1 MTTFMTSPSLLFTS
15 ESVTEGH
22 PDKMCDQISDAVLDA
37 LFAQDPMS
45 RVACETAIKTGFVM
59 LLGEITTKAFVN
71 FDELVRQVIRD
82 IGFDDSTKGF
92 DGNTC
97 GVQVAVAAQSPDI
110 AMGVDQALEAKEGLM
125 ATDPVESVGAGDQG
139 MMFGFACDET
149 PTLMPLPIYT
159 AHKLARRLSEVRKH
173 DILPWLRPDG
183 KTQVTVEYSYGKP
196 RRIHTVLISTQH
208 DPDVTQE
215 HIREALIE
223 HVIKPVLPAE
233 LVDDQL
239 RIFTNP
245 TGRFVVGGPMGDA
258 GLTGRKIIVD
268 TYGGMGRHGGGA
280 FSGKDCTK
288 VDRSAAYAA
297 RWVAKNIVAAGL
309 ARRCE
314 IQLAYAIG
322 VARPLSINVETFG
335 TGAIADEKIAELIDQ
350 HFDLRPGAIIRDLD
364 LRRPIYRQ
372 TAAYGHFG
380 RDDVQL
386 PWEDTSRAAALRA
399 AAGLREM
406 AHA

>member
-1 MTTFMTSPSLLFTS
+1 MSTFMTSPSLLFTS

-37 LFAQDPMS
+37 IFAQDPMA
-45 RVACETAIKTGFVM
+45 RVACETAVKTGFVM
-59 LLGEITTKAFVN
+59 LLGEITTTASVN
-71 FDELVRQVIRD
+71 FDELVRKVVKE
-82 IGFDDSTKGF
+82 IGFDHSDKGF

-110 AMGVDQALEAKEGLM
+110 AMGVDKALESKLGQMDDEAAIE
-125 ATDPVESVGAGDQG
+125 AVGAGDQG
-139 MMFGFACDET
+139 MMFGYACDET
-149 PTLMPLPIYT
+149 PTLMPMPIYT
-159 AHKLARRLSEVRKH
+159 AHKMARRLAEVRKNGR
-173 DILPWLRPDG
+173 LSWLRPDG
-183 KTQVTVEYSYGKP
+183 KTQVTVDYAYGKP
-196 RRIHTVLISTQH
+196 RRIHTALISTQH
-208 DPDVTQE
+208 APEISQNE
-215 HIREALIE
+215 IRESLIE
-223 HVIKPVLPAE
+223 EVIMPVLPADM
-233 LVDDQL
+233 VDNQL

-309 ARRCE
+309 ASRCE
-314 IQLAYAIG
+314 VQVAYAIG
-322 VARPLSINVETFG
+322 VARPVSINVETFG
-335 TGAIADEKIAELIDQ
+335 TGKVDDAKIAQLVEH

-364 LRRPIYRQ
+364 LRRPIYQQ

-386 PWEDTSRAAALRA
+386 PWEDTGRAAALRDDA
-399 AAGLREM
+399 KLR
-406 AHA
+406 